1 MPFAKI
7 PSETDIDRMKK
18 KNVWLNEISLAMG
31 NVNAPFTVSQNYCL

>member
-18 KNVWLNEISLAMG
+18 KNVLLNEISLVMG